1 MRAISTPSCET
12 TAVTI
17 PVFCC
22 ANASGTRNM
31 VKKISPASIRSP
43 SLGLSR
49 MLFPLVI
56 EILVP
61 LTRQHCRVLAV
72 LEGVAALGFQHLRHS
87 NYTIANN
94 ITGGLPLS
102 VAMSLI
108 LMKFDLLF
116 LND

>member
-1 MRAISTPSCET
+1 
-12 TAVTI
+12 
-17 PVFCC
+17 
-22 ANASGTRNM
+22 
-31 VKKISPASIRSP
+31 
-43 SLGLSR
+43 

-61 LTRQHCRVLAV
+61 LTRQHCRFWAVLEGVAALGFQHPLVIEILVPLTRQHCRFWAV
-72 LEGVAALGFQHLRHS
+72 LEGVAALGFQHLRNS